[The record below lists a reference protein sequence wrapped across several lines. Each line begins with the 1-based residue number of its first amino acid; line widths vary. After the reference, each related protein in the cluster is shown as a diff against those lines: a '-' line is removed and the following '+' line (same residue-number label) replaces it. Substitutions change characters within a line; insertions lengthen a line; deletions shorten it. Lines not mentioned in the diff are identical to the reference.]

1 MDFLIDDNLKPW
13 LLEVNSGPV
22 TKEMDLPMLK
32 GLIKIAIIGLKDP
45 RPMERG
51 EIDELQKYVDD
62 WKFVKFTRAR
72 YALTNEIAVVDSDC

>member
-62 WKFVKFTRAR
+62 WKFAKFTRAR